1 VIDLR
6 LGRWEDALS
15 DVADVDAVIT
25 DTPYSER
32 THSGHDEGTDS
43 ANDAAKRLKSGGRS
57 PTFEF
62 RASKLT
68 RRPITYKPWTEAD
81 VAKFVASW
89 APRTRGWIVS
99 ITDHV
104 LAPHWESALNE
115 AGRYVFAPLPFVA
128 EGSRVRLAG
137 DGPSAWTCWI
147 VVSRPRSREFASWG
161 TLSGAY
167 VGGAGERI
175 IPGGKPLWLMRAL
188 VRDYTKRGDL
198 IVDPCAGAATTLLA
212 ASIEGRRAIG
222 AEVDPNTHELAMKR
236 IRRGYTPSLDF
247 GGNDAA

>member
-1 VIDLR
+1 MSIDLR
-6 LGRWEDALS
+6 LGRWEEALA
-15 DVADVDAVIT
+15 DVGEVDAVIV
-25 DTPYSER
+25 DSPYSER

-43 ANDAAKRLKSGGRS
+43 ANAAEKRLQSGGRS

-68 RRPITYKPWTEAD
+68 RRRITYQPWTEAD
-81 VAKFVASW
+81 VARFVSRW
-89 APRTRGWIVS
+89 APRTTGWFVT

-104 LAPHWESALNE
+104 LAPIWERELQE

-128 EGSRVRLAG
+128 EGSRVRLSG

-147 VVSRPRSREFASWG
+147 VVARPRSREYASWG
-161 TLSGAY
+161 TLPGSY

-188 VRDYTKRGDL
+188 VRDYTRRGDL
-198 IVDPCAGAATTLLA
+198 VCDPCAGAATTLIA
-212 ASIEGRRAIG
+212 AATEGRRAVG
-222 AEVDPNTHELAMKR
+222 AEVDPATHALAMKR
-236 IRRGYTPSLDF
+236 IANGYTPTLDL
-247 GGNDAA
+247 GGA